1 MVAVP
6 ARAQLRSVGRLAVS
20 RWGVLVVATGLAGL
34 VYRIWVYRSIIGVPS
49 SDEAVVG
56 LMARHI
62 LHGELYTFSWAV
74 AYGGTQEPLLTAP
87 IFWVFGSSWL
97 ALRIVPIIL
106 SGLAALLVWRVGRRT
121 IGEPAATVAGALFWV
136 WPAYNVIQLTHQLGF
151 YGSDVFYCA
160 LLMLLALRV
169 VERPDAV
176 RVGLFGL
183 VLGLAF
189 WETAQIV
196 PIAVPVIAWT
206 IWKQPR
212 ALRFVWVAAPLAVL
226 GALPW
231 ILWNIRHDWAS
242 LNTTYGAQSTYP
254 HRIRTWLSPLM
265 PMTVGL
271 RQPWTQQPLLPELL
285 ILAIEAILLAGF
297 IYGAWRTR
305 RTRAS
310 LLYVIP
316 VVFPFF
322 YAISQWTIESSD
334 PRYVIVLTPVLAL
347 LAAQVATRWWRGVA
361 VVALG
366 CLITFAIVHKAQVNA
381 RAQPVTGPPLDFRPL
396 IAKLDSLDVH
406 AVYSSYWVAYKLA
419 FETNERIIGV
429 KNELTD
435 VRWDGTQAQPPLPAF
450 IRYPPWEKKVRE
462 ERHAFVLYK
471 AGLSSNPVVPKLRR
485 LGYRAY
491 PVSDLVVYWL
501 PPH

>member
-1 MVAVP
+1 MTAVTSPLRVA
-6 ARAQLRSVGRLAVS
+6 RRLAVS
-20 RWGVLVVATGLAGL
+20 RWAVLAATTGVAGVAFR
-34 VYRIWVYRSIIGVPS
+34 VWIYRSNLGLPN

-62 LHGELYTFSWAV
+62 LHGEFYTFSWAV

-87 IFWVFGSSWL
+87 IFYLFGSSWL
-97 ALRIVPIIL
+97 ALRAVPIVL
-106 SGLAALLVWRVGRRT
+106 SAVAALLVWRVGRRT

-136 WPAYNVIQLTHQLGF
+136 WPAYNLIQLTHQLGF

-169 VERPDAV
+169 VERPDAA

-196 PIAVPVIAWT
+196 PIAVPVVGWT

-212 ALRFVWVAAPLAVL
+212 ALRLVWVAAPLAAL

-231 ILWNIRHDWAS
+231 ILWNVRHDWAS

-254 HRIRTWLSPLM
+254 HRIRTLLSPLL

-271 RQPWTQQPLLPELL
+271 REPWTQQRLLPEVLILL
-285 ILAIEAILLAGF
+285 IEAVLVVGF
-297 IYGAWRTR
+297 LYGAWRTR
-305 RTRAS
+305 RGNAS
-310 LLYVIP
+310 LLYAIP

-361 VVALG
+361 LIALG
-366 CLITFAIVHKAQVNA
+366 CLITFAVVHKAQVNA
-381 RAQPVTGPPLDFRPL
+381 RALPATGPPGDFRPL
-396 IAKLDSLDVH
+396 IAKLDSLGVH
-406 AVYSSYWVAYKLA
+406 DVYSSYWVTYRLA

-435 VRWDGTQAQPPLPAF
+435 VTWDGTQAQPPLPAF
-450 IRYPPWEKKVRE
+450 IRYPPWERKVRE
-462 ERHAFVLYK
+462 ARHAFILLK
-471 AGLSSNPVVPKLRR
+471 TDLPSSPVVPKL
-485 LGYRAY
+485 LKWGYKAY
-491 PVSDLVVYWL
+491 PVSTLVVYVL
-501 PPH
+501 PR